1 MRDERKSPTF
11 ARSVHPAI
19 IIQRVPPTSSIP
31 ADLAPAYAAAHA
43 ICRRHARSF
52 HFASHFLP
60 HEKRLQAFAVYAFCR
75 LLDDAADLEPS
86 LASVARF
93 ESLLDL
99 IYQDSV
105 IRTPDAAELISLG
118 ITDTDQ
124 RLALTAFADTA
135 RRAEIPVKLFRDL
148 AFGCRMDFEPVRY
161 NTWPDLERYCY
172 HVAGVVGLMMCRVF
186 GVTDPDALDRAVVM
200 GHAMQLTNILRDV
213 REDRDRGRI
222 YLPLDELA
230 RFDVD
235 PDDLMHDRRT
245 PAFEASMKSL
255 IRFQIDRARSLYT
268 HAAAALCQI
277 QDKGSRRTAC
287 VMAVVYGGILRAI
300 ERQDHDVFVRRARLT
315 MPQKLLRIP
324 AALRLARRR
333 SDQPLPVVF

>member
-1 MRDERKSPTF
+1 
-11 ARSVHPAI
+11 
-19 IIQRVPPTSSIP
+19 VPQLSSIP
-31 ADLAPAYAAAHA
+31 ANLATAYAAAHA
-43 ICRRHARSF
+43 ICRLHARSF

-60 HEKRLQAFAVYAFCR
+60 HDKRLQAFAVYAFCR

-99 IYQDSV
+99 IYQNEIV
-105 IRTPDAAELISLG
+105 RTPDADELIALG
-118 ITDTDQ
+118 ITDPDQ

-135 RRAEIPVKLFRDL
+135 RRARIPVQLFRDL
-148 AFGCRMDFEPVRY
+148 AIGCRMDFEPVRY
-161 NTWPDLERYCY
+161 NTWHDLERYCY

-186 GVTDPDALDRAVVM
+186 DVTDPDALDRAVVM

-222 YLPLDELA
+222 YLPLEDLW
-230 RFDVD
+230 RFNID
-235 PDDLMHDRRT
+235 PEDLMQDRRT
-245 PAFEASMKSL
+245 ASFDAAMKQLVRFE
-255 IRFQIDRARSLYT
+255 IERARSLYNQ
-268 HAAAALCQI
+268 AADALCQI
-277 QDKGSRRTAC
+277 HDTGSRRTAC

-315 MPQKLLRIP
+315 TMQKLFRIP

>member
-1 MRDERKSPTF
+1 MSDHSI
-11 ARSVHPAI
+11 ARSNGPALI
-19 IIQRVPPTSSIP
+19 IHRVPQLSSIP

-43 ICRRHARSF
+43 ICRHHARSF

-60 HEKRLQAFAVYAFCR
+60 RDKRLQAFAVYAFCR

-99 IYQDSV
+99 IYQNEIV
-105 IRTPDAAELISLG
+105 RTPNDAELISLG
-118 ITDTDQ
+118 ITDPDQ

-135 RRAEIPVKLFRDL
+135 RRAQIPVRLFRDL
-148 AFGCRMDFEPVRY
+148 AIGCRMDFEPVRY
-161 NTWPDLERYCY
+161 KTWPDLERYCY

-186 GVTDPDALDRAVVM
+186 DVTDPDALDRAVVM

-222 YLPLDELA
+222 YLPLEDLS
-230 RFDVD
+230 RFNID

-245 PAFEASMKSL
+245 PAFDASMKQL
-255 IRFQIDRARSLYT
+255 VRFEVDRARSLY
-268 HAAAALCQI
+268 HQAADALCQI
-277 QDKGSRRTAC
+277 HDTGSRRTAC
-287 VMAVVYGGILRAI
+287 VMAVVYGGILGAI

-315 MPQKLLRIP
+315 TTQKLLRIP
-324 AALRLARRR
+324 AALRLARCR